1 MTDAFEAYQKYLAL
15 KQHFTRDGYDYFKY
29 GGKVSARLS
38 SFESRKDRF
47 FFYKLAKR
55 KDLENFLLANFI
67 DKDVSWVR
75 DLLGTEAEQTYT
87 GWLKRQQSL
96 GYMFQNELDKLGDDL
111 NDDLMVTDGQ
121 HPKLLRQ
128 FLRSEISIETLVIL
142 NDILK
147 FFKHWND
154 KIEEKIIWNDVYRKC
169 TKYLPFL
176 RFDRE
181 VCKKALRE
189 RFT

>member
-47 FFYKLAKR
+47 FFYKLA
-55 KDLENFLLANFI
+55 NFI

-111 NDDLMVTDGQ
+111 NDELMVTDGQ

-128 FLRSEISIETLVIL
+128 FLRNEISIETLVIL

-154 KIEEKIIWNDVYRKC
+154 KIEERIIWNDVYRKC

>member
-75 DLLGTEAEQTYT
+75 DLLGNEAEQTYT
-87 GWLKRQQSL
+87 DWLKRQQSL

-111 NDDLMVTDGQ
+111 NDNLMVTDGQ
-121 HPKLLRQ
+121 HPKLFRQ
-128 FLRSEISIETLVIL
+128 FLRNEISIETLVIL

-169 TKYLPFL
+169 TKYRPFL